1 MPDRRSSRRR
11 WWFCLLVV
19 CYGLLV
25 VQAMPPGRPAPALA
39 QEATPY
45 TPPTTDPVAGPA
57 ATAPD
62 EPPAPTAAKQAA
74 SSTTQRRQDE
84 GINFFALMVKGGWLM
99 IPIAFMSLLS
109 TVVVI
114 ERFIALRAERV
125 LPTKMVQELG
135 SLGGSQGTFDPR
147 EAYRVCQ
154 RYPSAA
160 ANVVRAMLLK
170 VGRPHSE
177 VEHTVAEAS
186 EREADRLYSHVR
198 WLNLAA
204 GVTPMIGL
212 LGTVW
217 GMIEAFHRT
226 TLLAPGQNKAEELA
240 TGIYIA
246 LVTTYGG
253 LMVAIPSAIFAHYFE
268 GRIQLLFH
276 RIDEMLFSLLPQIE
290 RYEGR
295 VRFGQPAGDGH
306 NLHAP
311 VEPPPLAQH

>member
-1 MPDRRSSRRR
+1 VP
-11 WWFCLLVV
+11 
-19 CYGLLV
+19 
-25 VQAMPPGRPAPALA
+25 
-39 QEATPY
+39 
-45 TPPTTDPVAGPA
+45 GPA
-57 ATAPD
+57 A
-62 EPPAPTAAKQAA
+62 AA
-74 SSTTQRRQDE
+74 SDQRPGGADSSQAVASNTKLRQDE
-84 GINFFALMVKGGWLM
+84 GINFFALMVSGGWLM
-99 IPIAFMSLLS
+99 IPIGLMSLLS

-125 LPTKMVQELG
+125 LPSKLVRELG

-154 RYPSAA
+154 QYPSAA
-160 ANVVRAMLLK
+160 SNVVRAMLLK

-177 VEHTVAEAS
+177 VEHTVTEAS
-186 EREADRLYSHVR
+186 EREADRLYANVR

-226 TLLAPGQNKAEELA
+226 TLLTPGQNKAQQLA

-253 LMVAIPSAIFAHYFE
+253 LMVAIPSAIFAHHFE
-268 GRIQLLFH
+268 GRIQMLFH

-295 VRFGQPAGDGH
+295 VRFGRPAGDGQ
-306 NLHAP
+306 NLCAS
-311 VEPPPLAQH
+311 VEPPPLAQQ

>member
-25 VQAMPPGRPAPALA
+25 VQAMPPGRPAPAVA

-45 TPPTTDPVAGPA
+45 TPPTTDPVPGPA
-57 ATAPD
+57 AAAPD
-62 EPPAPTAAKQAA
+62 EPPAATAAKQAA

-147 EAYRVCQ
+147 KPTA
-154 RYPSAA
+154 SA
-160 ANVVRAMLLK
+160 N
-170 VGRPHSE
+170 
-177 VEHTVAEAS
+177 
-186 EREADRLYSHVR
+186 
-198 WLNLAA
+198 
-204 GVTPMIGL
+204 
-212 LGTVW
+212 
-217 GMIEAFHRT
+217 
-226 TLLAPGQNKAEELA
+226 
-240 TGIYIA
+240 GI
-246 LVTTYGG
+246 
-253 LMVAIPSAIFAHYFE
+253 
-268 GRIQLLFH
+268 R
-276 RIDEMLFSLLPQIE
+276 R
-290 RYEGR
+290 
-295 VRFGQPAGDGH
+295 
-306 NLHAP
+306 
-311 VEPPPLAQH
+311 PPPMWSAPCC